1 MKEWEL
7 ARYLIDAK
15 KCVDSLMYIN
25 ENKSEIVNL
34 DLKEIIDAKIRLY
47 YINICVIFDHSYLKK
62 ELKELKENNFEVKRI
77 FYERDKN
84 NAHKD
89 IDYKKEEISNMIE
102 LIGLLKKRLSICF
115 ELCKSQLPKSI
126 TMTYIS
132 YDRNLFRF
140 IHMISPKMEDKINKV
155 LYANYMDDSVTRF
168 EIFNDTEDIR
178 TIDNPKSYAVML
190 NSGLNLKEGL
200 QNRQDACIR
209 INVLYNE
216 NVWVD
221 IKDSN
226 LELMNQNEKTFINLL
241 DEIKKECN

>member
-25 ENKSEIVNL
+25 ESKSEIVNL
-34 DLKEIIDAKIRLY
+34 ELKEIIDAKIRLY
-47 YINICVIFDHSYLKK
+47 YINLCVIFDHSYSKK

-89 IDYKKEEISNMIE
+89 IDYKKEEIPNMIE
-102 LIGLLKKRLSICF
+102 LIDLLKKRLSICF

-126 TMTYIS
+126 TITYIS

-178 TIDNPKSYAVML
+178 TIDNSKSYAVML
-190 NSGLNLKEGL
+190 NNGLNMKEGL

-221 IKDSN
+221 VKDSD
-226 LELMNQNEKTFINLL
+226 LEFINQSEKIFINILN
-241 DEIKKECN
+241 EIKKECN